1 MTMVMENQNR
11 PYGGMSFD
19 NVYHHNPPQFTDPWA
34 TAHTST
40 HSTPPVYATSM
51 GNSASMPINAV
62 KQEDVAR
69 SAAMSMPYSNIP
81 VSAPAMVPSNN
92 YTTAGYSADVLN
104 MQHEVPRTAYEQTP
118 TYTTAPPM
126 SSYAQAS
133 YAPDAYAPIHAASPT
148 DIRRISHSDRI
159 ASSAPGPSFGDALD
173 ASRGMVALSQDL
185 TPRNIYG
192 PRGARSSTDAYG
204 FPTNHSSTSSI
215 SSGSTYPYYSASVGS
230 VDSSV
235 TDYSSTTSES
245 YESRTLP
252 RPTSLLA
259 GSAPPGPQSMMS
271 QFSSK
276 MPSNTQKKHKCKVCD
291 KRFTRPSSLQT
302 HMYSH
307 TGEKPFACDVEGCGR
322 HFSVVSNLRRHKK
335 VHKGEKEGSSPG
347 DDDE

>member
-11 PYGGMSFD
+11 PYGGMNFD
-19 NVYHHNPPQFTDPWA
+19 NVYHHTPPQFTDPWA
-34 TAHTST
+34 HTSS

-51 GNSASMPINAV
+51 GNGASMPLGQV
-62 KQEDVAR
+62 KSEEVNR
-69 SAAMSMPYSNIP
+69 SGMSMPYPSIP
-81 VSAPAMVPSNN
+81 VSAPSMVAGGN
-92 YTTAGYSADVLN
+92 YATANYGPEVMG
-104 MQHEVPRTAYEQTP
+104 MQHEVPRTTFDQTP
-118 TYTTAPPM
+118 SYTTAPPM
-126 SSYAQAS
+126 SSFAPSA
-133 YAPDAYAPIHAASPT
+133 YAPVSYAPIHPSPQDTRRVSHT
-148 DIRRISHSDRI
+148 DARVG
-159 ASSAPGPSFGDALD
+159 SSAAPTFGDALD

-185 TPRNIYG
+185 TPRNIYAPG
-192 PRGARSSTDAYG
+192 PRGARGSADSYG
-204 FPTNHSSTSSI
+204 FPSTHSSTSSI
-215 SSGSTYPYYSASVGS
+215 SSGSNYPYYSASVGS

-335 VHKGEKEGSSPG
+335 VHKGEKDLGSG

>member
-19 NVYHHNPPQFTDPWA
+19 NVYHHTPPQFTDPWA
-34 TAHTST
+34 AHTTS

-51 GNSASMPINAV
+51 GNGAGMALAQV
-62 KQEDVAR
+62 KQEEVNR
-69 SAAMSMPYSNIP
+69 TGMSMPYPNIP
-81 VSAPAMVPSNN
+81 VSAPSMV
-92 YTTAGYSADVLN
+92 AGTSYATSYGPEVMG
-104 MQHEVPRTAYEQTP
+104 MQHEVPRTTFDQAP
-118 TYTTAPPM
+118 SYTTAPPM
-126 SSYAQAS
+126 SSFAPSS
-133 YAPDAYAPIHAASPT
+133 YAYAPIHPT
-148 DIRRISHSDRI
+148 PQDSRRISHSDAARVS
-159 ASSAPGPSFGDALD
+159 ASASAPTFGDALD

-192 PRGARSSTDAYG
+192 PGPRGARGSADSYG
-204 FPTNHSSTSSI
+204 FPSTQSSASSI
-215 SSGSTYPYYSASVGS
+215 SSGGNYPYYSASVGS

-335 VHKGEKEGSSPG
+335 VHKGEKDSGSG